1 MSPGMSPRV
10 NAGMN
15 PDRFAAVR
23 HRRWILAGV
32 LALLAACRVG
42 PNYHAPALPK
52 SAAAPLAS
60 VNPALESTEAPPDA
74 WWRLYNDPRL
84 DRLVPEALAANRDL
98 AVADA
103 NLTAAHAVLS
113 AVHASRYPSTEVVAG
128 GVYGRDPVTEEILE
142 ITRNRPQTIWLFED
156 LFQAAYEVDLFGRI
170 HREIEVANASA
181 DAVAAARDSVRVV
194 VVAETT
200 RAYAAVCSLGEEI
213 RVAHRSLEVV
223 SHEADITEKRYEA
236 GGNST
241 FDVKRA
247 QALVAQVRAA
257 IPTLE
262 GQRRAALLDLTAL
275 LGRAPADAPT
285 DVLSCVTPP
294 RLAAL
299 IPVGDGA
306 ALIRRRPDVRQA
318 ERRLAAATAQIGV
331 ATADLYPTVKLVGF
345 YGGAATQV
353 SELATNLGLAWGVGP
368 TISWNYLNQAAARAK
383 VRQAKASQAA
393 ALAQFDS
400 VVLTALKETEQS
412 LTVYGAAL
420 DNRQALAEAQERIHG
435 AFDIAHDSFEA
446 GALSNLDVLTT
457 EQSLVAL
464 DAAVAASDAALVL
477 DQIAVFKALG
487 GGWRGAEAG
496 GGTGGGT
503 GGGL

>member
-1 MSPGMSPRV
+1 M
-10 NAGMN
+10 AG
-15 PDRFAAVR
+15 AA
-23 HRRWILAGV
+23 
-32 LALLAACRVG
+32 ALLGACRVG
-42 PNYHAPALPK
+42 PNYHAPQLPK
-52 SAAAPLAS
+52 NAQAPLVS
-60 VNPALESTEAPPDA
+60 VNDALESTAAPPDA

-84 DRLVPEALAANRDL
+84 DELVQEALKANRDL
-98 AVADA
+98 AAADA

-128 GVYGRDPVTEEILE
+128 GVYGRDAVTDEILE
-142 ITRNRPQTIWLFED
+142 LTNNRPQTIWLFED
-156 LFQAAYEVDLFGRI
+156 LFQASYEIDLFGRI

-181 DAVAAARDSVRVV
+181 DSVAAARDSVRVV

-200 RAYAAVCSLGEEI
+200 RAYAAVCALGEQVN
-213 RVAHRSLEVV
+213 VAHRSLDVV
-223 SHEADITEKRYEA
+223 SHEADITVKRYEA

-247 QALVAQVRAA
+247 QALVAQVRAS

-262 GQRRAALLDLTAL
+262 GQRRAALFDLTAL
-275 LGRAPADAPT
+275 LGRTPADAPK
-285 DVLSCVTPP
+285 DVESCVEPP
-294 RLAAL
+294 HLAAL

-306 ALIRRRPDVRQA
+306 SLIRRRPDVRQA

-331 ATADLYPTVKLVGF
+331 ATADLYPTIKLAGF

-368 TISWNYLNQAAARAK
+368 SISWNYLNQAAARAK
-383 VRQAKASQAA
+383 VRQAKASEAA

-412 LTVYGAAL
+412 LVVYSAAL
-420 DNRQALAEAQERIHG
+420 DNRQALADAQEKIHS
-435 AFDIAHDSFEA
+435 SFQA
-446 GALSNLDVLTT
+446 GAVSNLDLLTT

-464 DAAVAASDAALVL
+464 DAAVAASDASLVL

-487 GGWRGAEAG
+487 GGWHGASEARSSG
-496 GGTGGGT
+496 GK
-503 GGGL
+503 